1 MANQENKCNGGNTNQ
16 KKGNRRFFRKKTGNK
31 PNSNGN
37 NNGSS
42 QKTQAKREMK
52 FHMHD
57 SQARK
62 QSESYEKIKKS
73 IILKIQ
79 ESFDDSK
86 YVVESLKKKRQVPGL
101 GGHFLVNLTRIFP

>member
-1 MANQENKCNGGNTNQ
+1 MANQENKSNGGNTNQ
-16 KKGNRRFFRKKTGNK
+16 KKGHRRIFCKKTGNK

-57 SQARK
+57 S
-62 QSESYEKIKKS
+62 
-73 IILKIQ
+73 
-79 ESFDDSK
+79 
-86 YVVESLKKKRQVPGL
+86 
-101 GGHFLVNLTRIFP
+101 